1 MNFRKLGNTGLSV
14 SEIGFGT
21 WQMGGISWAAPDD
34 EACLSLLERAYDA
47 GINYYGL
54 VRPQIEFRADV
65 QQLQRNT
72 TMLQSGVNQLS
83 GNDLATGHPV
93 GYMYF
98 GGYYPS
104 LGRGGVPARTLPGA
118 PARPQSSAVT
128 APAPYR
134 R

>member
-1 MNFRKLGNTGLSV
+1 MRWRVAAGFAVAVVCLGSDPVRG
-14 SEIGFGT
+14 
-21 WQMGGISWAAPDD
+21 QAPPPGYSPYLNL
-34 EACLSLLERAYDA
+34 ARPGNA

-104 LGRGGVPARTLPGA
+104 LGRGRVPARTLPGA
-118 PARPQSSAVT
+118 PAPPARPQSSAVT